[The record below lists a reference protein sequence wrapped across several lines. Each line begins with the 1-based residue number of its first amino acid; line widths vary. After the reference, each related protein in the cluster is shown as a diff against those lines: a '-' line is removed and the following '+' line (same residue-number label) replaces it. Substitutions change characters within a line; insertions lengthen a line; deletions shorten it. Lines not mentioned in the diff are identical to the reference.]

1 MPMAVTQVMR
11 CRSSHLGQRR
21 PAAGDAADHLRD
33 DNDGGKQLYYEEQT
47 SDDFH
52 FAR

>member
-21 PAAGDAADHLRD
+21 PAAGDAADHLRAD
-33 DNDGGKQLYYEEQT
+33 DGGKQLYYEEQT

-52 FAR
+52 VAR